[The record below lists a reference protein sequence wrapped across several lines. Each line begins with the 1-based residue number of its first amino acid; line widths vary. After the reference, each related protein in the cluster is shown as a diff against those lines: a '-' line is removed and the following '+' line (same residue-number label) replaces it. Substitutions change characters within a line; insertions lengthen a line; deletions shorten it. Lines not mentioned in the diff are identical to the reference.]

1 MEGLRGTRI
10 VKIRCISPFIGRSRV
25 DSLIIEEVVRVPLWG
40 GAKK

>member
-25 DSLIIEEVVRVPLWG
+25 DSLIIEVVRVPLWG